1 MNKAHKIVADYLINY
16 IKNNNLDK
24 LTAVLAESATLP
36 RGEKY
41 VLNIEEQIKQISTD
55 IDIAVWYLVEFLA
68 TYEED
73 IYYSIRLCRADYDK
87 EDKEEF
93 EVFQIQYQYI
103 KCLYQEN
110 SRLALIKP
118 FTANYGRID
127 INWLDEQIKNNF
139 HSNVSEVLQDIK
151 NNITPLNMEQC
162 WEEIENT
169 L

>member
-1 MNKAHKIVADYLINY
+1 M
-16 IKNNNLDK
+16 
-24 LTAVLAESATLP
+24 
-36 RGEKY
+36 
-41 VLNIEEQIKQISTD
+41 
-55 IDIAVWYLVEFLA
+55 
-68 TYEED
+68 
-73 IYYSIRLCRADYDK
+73 
-87 EDKEEF
+87 
-93 EVFQIQYQYI
+93 
-103 KCLYQEN
+103 
-110 SRLALIKP
+110 ALIKP